1 MIGICICTDV
11 VCTFREAEPW
21 RNILMPWSKSCL
33 ILQVFNSKGK
43 DFLQYPPIY
52 SWNLI
57 RMLKHVTHSLFIFRE
72 FTCTLKRL
80 DICSREEQVIFFSS
94 LLFLFIKVFFAFS
107 QKNMFEKS
115 HKTCHVTQIWTKI
128 YNTKWFM
135 HYDDIC
141 FNTLLNF
148 WYTFKGSGY
157 IYECIYV
164 HTYIHRYMHIIP
176 I

>member
-1 MIGICICTDV
+1 MVWATYSKYYNAFKKWLGFV
-11 VCTFREAEPW
+11 FVQMLCTFREAEPW

-80 DICSREEQVIFFSS
+80 NICSREEQVIYFKPFILFHKS
-94 LLFLFIKVFFAFS
+94 LLHFPRKICS
-107 QKNMFEKS
+107 KS
-115 HKTCHVTQIWTKI
+115 HIKHVMSPRYVQRFTTK
-128 YNTKWFM
+128 NSLCTM
-135 HYDDIC
+135 M
-141 FNTLLNF
+141 
-148 WYTFKGSGY
+148 
-157 IYECIYV
+157 IYV
-164 HTYIHRYMHIIP
+164 LALYWILIYL
-176 I
+176 